1 MFDVGGHRAARVRM
15 KDTDKV
21 VFLLDVDDTLI
32 DNDRIERD
40 LDGQLE
46 RELGAHN
53 RDRYWTIFEALRAEL
68 GYADYLGA
76 LQRYRLEDVH
86 DPRLLL
92 LSEFLLD
99 YPFAERLFP
108 RALDVVTYLGRWGL
122 AVILSDGDAVFRRT
136 RSGVR
141 VFGRQSEATC

>member
-1 MFDVGGHRAARVRM
+1 M